1 VTIADTAS
9 GATIYY
15 TTNGVTPTTA
25 STAYTGAIT
34 VSATET
40 IEAIATASG
49 YAQSSVNSAAY
60 TINMAFGNCP
70 TGSGSCVDNFT
81 GASGTSLATYNPAW
95 VQVTGSGTA
104 HTTGSDSAEIAG
116 SYSAIY
122 YYSGST
128 SNISQIVVAPS
139 SATRSYEKMACVR
152 SSSGVDGYCV
162 GFSAVSS
169 GNYTACYVMK
179 SYTYLASGS
188 CGTVSAT
195 ASHTLRLVASGTSP
209 VALTVYVDG
218 VQKATVTDSSSPYA
232 SGSPGFGIQGDGTP
246 ADSNV
251 TEWQDY

>member
-1 VTIADTAS
+1 VALTVYVDGVQKATVTDSSSPYAS
-9 GATIYY
+9 GSPGFGIQGDGTPADSDVSEWQDYGATPY
-15 TTNGVTPTTA
+15 
-25 STAYTGAIT
+25 
-34 VSATET
+34 
-40 IEAIATASG
+40 
-49 YAQSSVNSAAY
+49 SS
-60 TINMAFGNCP
+60 NCP

-81 GASGTSLATYNPAW
+81 GTSGTSLATYNPAW

-122 YYSGST
+122 YYSGSA

-139 SATRSYEKMACVR
+139 STTRSYEKMACVR

-162 GFSAVSS
+162 GFSAVSN